1 MQESQN
7 SSCDWGHRTPR
18 SSSWATAMNVARLF
32 TLCGNSDELML
43 FVIANCYDITA
54 MYTGDCTMNS
64 KADLVSVRD
73 CRDSKNVKCY
83 DRQHPVEC
91 HPGCGHLETCGI
103 PICGSYYTH
112 GAAET
117 VVISESIYC
126 ILGLIR
132 NVNSNGEREN

>member
-1 MQESQN
+1 MQ
-7 SSCDWGHRTPR
+7 
-18 SSSWATAMNVARLF
+18 V
-32 TLCGNSDELML
+32 
-43 FVIANCYDITA
+43 Y
-54 MYTGDCTMNS
+54 CTINL
-64 KADLVSVRD
+64 KDDLVNVRD

-103 PICGSYYTH
+103 PICGSYYNH

-117 VVISESIYC
+117 VLISGSINC

-132 NVNSNGEREN
+132 KVNSNGEREN